1 METMG
6 MAAQEITKN
15 DASVMIV
22 TESQGCGKYFCA
34 SKIPAARATGQNE
47 EFFNEIKELSR
58 RAG

>member
-1 METMG
+1 
-6 MAAQEITKN
+6 MAAEEINKN